1 LSLSIE
7 DAAGFVIV
15 HVDLVGEAAA
25 RSRQS
30 IELAIGVV
38 FRLFR
43 ALLGP
48 QWRPRRVQF
57 THAAPPAM
65 SVHRRIFG
73 TGIAFGGDFNG
84 IVCDAADFDRPN
96 PSSDAAMALHAQRFV
111 ESQPGARTQ
120 GEAQDVRRSIYQLLP
135 HGRATIEQ
143 VARALG
149 TNPRMLQRRLEACGE
164 TFSGLLNAT
173 RRELV
178 MRYLEN
184 PAYSLTQVAALL
196 GYNFPSS
203 FTRWF
208 AGEFGKSPAR
218 WRADRARDDATLS
231 R

>member
-1 LSLSIE
+1 MYK
-7 DAAGFVIV
+7 
-15 HVDLVGEAAA
+15 
-25 RSRQS
+25 RQ
-30 IELAIGVV
+30 
-38 FRLFR
+38 
-43 ALLGP
+43 
-48 QWRPRRVQF
+48 
-57 THAAPPAM
+57 AP
-65 SVHRRIFG
+65 
-73 TGIAFGGDFNG
+73 
-84 IVCDAADFDRPN
+84 
-96 PSSDAAMALHAQRFV
+96 
-111 ESQPGARTQ
+111 

-149 TNPRMLQRRLEACGE
+149 TNPRMLQRRLDACGE

-196 GYNFPSS
+196 GYGFPSS

-208 AGEFGKSPAR
+208 VAEFGQSPAK
-218 WRADRARDDATLS
+218 WRAERARDDAPTS